1 MTESETLP
9 NQALRFRVAELE
21 ARVDRLEQALAA
33 LVAPKDGKPL
43 PTKTQKLVTITMA
56 ERGLKDTAPM
66 ATLEGP
72 GGGNSPVIPAS
83 APVPPPAAK
92 AAPPPAAKPAP
103 PPAAKPAPPPAP
115 VRTPTDSLGITDAFA
130 TLDLTLAQAHQSE
143 SALPRRTQRGADLD
157 DIDEAIVDR
166 HLERPPPE
174 KLDVRSALEEG
185 FPKILKR
192 VMETWRT
199 QELRTYLSKLI
210 VDDRGDRAGFDPNVM
225 SELLMLN
232 AVLDAVPDAGAWTG
246 QAPVA

>member
-1 MTESETLP
+1 MTEPESLP

-33 LVAPKDGKPL
+33 LGAPKDVEPL
-43 PTKTQKLVTITMA
+43 PTKTQKLTTITTD
-56 ERGLKDTAPM
+56 ERSLMRTAPM
-66 ATLEGP
+66 VTLEGTSA
-72 GGGNSPVIPAS
+72 GDTPVIPAS
-83 APVPPPAAK
+83 AIVPPPAVK
-92 AAPPPAAKPAP
+92 AAPSPL
-103 PPAAKPAPPPAP
+103 P

-130 TLDLTLAQAHQSE
+130 TLDLTLAAAHQSE
-143 SALPRRTQRGADLD
+143 SAIPRRMQRGADLD

-199 QELRTYLSKLI
+199 QELRVYLSKLI

>member
-1 MTESETLP
+1 MTESESLP

-33 LVAPKDGKPL
+33 LVAPKDGIPL

-56 ERGLKDTAPM
+56 ERSLMHTAPI

-72 GGGNSPVIPAS
+72 GGGNSPVIPPS

-92 AAPPPAAKPAP
+92 AAPPPAL
-103 PPAAKPAPPPAP
+103 

-143 SALPRRTQRGADLD
+143 SAIPRRTQRGADLD

-166 HLERPPPE
+166 HLKRPPPE

-199 QELRTYLSKLI
+199 KELRTYLSKLI

>member
-1 MTESETLP
+1 MSEPESLP

-33 LVAPKDGKPL
+33 LVAPEDGKPL
-43 PTKTQKLVTITMA
+43 PTKTQKLATITVA
-56 ERGLKDTAPM
+56 ERSLMRTAPM
-66 ATLEGP
+66 VTLEGTSA
-72 GGGNSPVIPAS
+72 GAAPVIPAS
-83 APVPPPAAK
+83 AIVPPPAVK
-92 AAPPPAAKPAP
+92 AAPPPP
-103 PPAAKPAPPPAP
+103 PPVK
-115 VRTPTDSLGITDAFA
+115 TSTDSLGFTDAFA

-143 SALPRRTQRGADLD
+143 SAIPRRMQRGADLD

-174 KLDVRSALEEG
+174 KLDVRSALEDG

>member
-1 MTESETLP
+1 MTESESLP

-43 PTKTQKLVTITMA
+43 PAKTQKLATITMA
-56 ERGLKDTAPM
+56 ERSLMRTAPM
-66 ATLEGP
+66 VTLEGASV
-72 GGGNSPVIPAS
+72 GDSPVIPAS
-83 APVPPPAAK
+83 VIVPPPAVK
-92 AAPPPAAKPAP
+92 AAPPPL
-103 PPAAKPAPPPAP
+103 
-115 VRTPTDSLGITDAFA
+115 VRTPTDSLGFTDAFA

-143 SALPRRTQRGADLD
+143 SAIPRRMQRGADLD

-166 HLERPPPE
+166 YLERPPPQ
-174 KLDVRSALEEG
+174 KLDVRSALEDG

>member
-1 MTESETLP
+1 MTESESLP

-33 LVAPKDGKPL
+33 LVAPKDGEPL

-56 ERGLKDTAPM
+56 ERSLMHTAPN

-83 APVPPPAAK
+83 APV
-92 AAPPPAAKPAP
+92 PPPAAKPAP

-115 VRTPTDSLGITDAFA
+115 VRTPTDNLGITDAFA

-143 SALPRRTQRGADLD
+143 SAIPRRTQRGADLD

-199 QELRTYLSKLI
+199 KELRTYLSKLI